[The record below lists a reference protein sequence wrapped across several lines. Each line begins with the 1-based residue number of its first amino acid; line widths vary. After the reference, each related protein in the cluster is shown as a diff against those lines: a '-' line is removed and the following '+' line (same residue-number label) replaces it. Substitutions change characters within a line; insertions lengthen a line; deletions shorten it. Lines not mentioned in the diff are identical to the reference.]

1 MTNQEVANL
10 LRQIAKILEI
20 KGDSTFRI
28 RAYEEAATRVENLA
42 EPIEDI
48 WKRGELTNVPGIGE
62 SIAAKIEEYLK
73 TGKSSY
79 LEEISKDIPKGL
91 FEMMEVPGIGPRL
104 AWRLYTEAGIQSI
117 EELERAL
124 MEHKL
129 QGLRGF
135 GAKMEKKLLD
145 GIQMYRQLSGRI
157 PLYLALPIVHN
168 VITYLKGHAK
178 FVDIAPAGSLRRGR
192 ADIGDC
198 DVLVATD
205 DPIPVMEAFV
215 KMPGVAQVL
224 AKGDTKASVFTGG
237 LQVDLR
243 AVPVES
249 WGAALQ
255 YFTGSKAHNIKL
267 RELAIKKGYKLN
279 EYGLFKMDTD
289 EKVAGR
295 TEEEI
300 YNALG
305 LPWIPPTMREDRG
318 EIELA
323 MTGKLPRLVE
333 MKDIKGDL
341 HVHSTFSDGTDTVET
356 MARKAKEMGYE
367 WLVISDHATGLG
379 VVGGLK
385 PEDLPDYIAA
395 IKEAEKKVGIR
406 IFVGLEGNIKADGT
420 FLFTDDR
427 VEVLI
432 AAIHTALNQEKEKI
446 LDRYE
451 KTFKEAKPHIVAHPT
466 GRILGR
472 RGGLNVTSSEV
483 LQLCNKYDVVPE
495 LNCTPMRL
503 DIDDVGVL
511 TAVTQYHMPVA
522 LGTDAHDAE
531 ELVNMELGVIQAQRG
546 WADPDHVINTW
557 SAEKVEEWLR
567 SRHKQ

>member
-1 MTNQEVANL
+1 MTNQEVANV

-48 WKRGELTNVPGIGE
+48 WKRGDLTNVPGIGE

-522 LGTDAHDAE
+522 LGTDSHDAE

-557 SAEKVEEWLR
+557 SAKKVEEWLR
-567 SRHKQ
+567 SGHKQ

>member
-104 AWRLYTEAGIQSI
+104 AWRLYTEAGIESI

-124 MEHKL
+124 MERKL

-395 IKEAEKKVGIR
+395 IKEAEKRVGIR

-546 WADPDHVINTW
+546 WAEPEHVINTW
-557 SAEKVEEWLR
+557 SAKKVEDWLR
-567 SRHKQ
+567 SGHKQ

>member
-168 VITYLKGHAK
+168 VITYLKSHAK

-483 LQLCNKYDVVPE
+483 LQLCNKYDVMPE

-557 SAEKVEEWLR
+557 SAKKVEKWLR
-567 SRHKQ
+567 SGHKQ

>member
-395 IKEAEKKVGIR
+395 IKEAEKRVGIR

-546 WADPDHVINTW
+546 WADPEHVINTW
-557 SAEKVEEWLR
+557 SAKKVEEWLR
-567 SRHKQ
+567 NGHKQ

>member
-124 MEHKL
+124 VEHKL

-168 VITYLKGHAK
+168 VITYLKSHAK

-215 KMPGVAQVL
+215 KMSGVAQVL

-289 EKVAGR
+289 EKVAGH

-395 IKEAEKKVGIR
+395 IKEAEKRVGIR

-546 WADPDHVINTW
+546 WADPEHVINTW

-567 SRHKQ
+567 RGHKQ

>member
-42 EPIEDI
+42 EPIDDI

-91 FEMMEVPGIGPRL
+91 LEMMEVPGIGPRV

-117 EELERAL
+117 EELERDL
-124 MEHKL
+124 VEHKL
-129 QGLRGF
+129 QGLRGC

-546 WADPDHVINTW
+546 WADPEHVINTW

-567 SRHKQ
+567 SGHQQ

>member
-20 KGDSTFRI
+20 KGESTFRI

-124 MEHKL
+124 TEHKL

-237 LQVDLR
+237 LQVDVR

-300 YNALG
+300 YDALG

-483 LQLCNKYDVVPE
+483 LQLCNKYNVVPE

-546 WADPDHVINTW
+546 WADPEHVINTW
-557 SAEKVEEWLR
+557 SAKKVEEWLR
-567 SRHKQ
+567 SGHKQ

>member
-104 AWRLYTEAGIQSI
+104 AWRLYTEAGIESI

-124 MEHKL
+124 MERKL

-215 KMPGVAQVL
+215 KMPGVTQVL

-333 MKDIKGDL
+333 MKDVKGDL

-395 IKEAEKKVGIR
+395 IKEAEKRVGIR

-546 WADPDHVINTW
+546 WAEPEHVINTW
-557 SAEKVEEWLR
+557 SAKKVEEWLR
-567 SRHKQ
+567 NGHKQ

>member
-1 MTNQEVANL
+1 MTNQEVANV

-483 LQLCNKYDVVPE
+483 LQLCNKYNVVPE

-546 WADPDHVINTW
+546 WADPEHVINTW

-567 SRHKQ
+567 SGHKQ

>member
-20 KGDSTFRI
+20 KGESTFRI

-124 MEHKL
+124 TEHKL

-341 HVHSTFSDGTDTVET
+341 HVHSTFSDGTDSVET

-503 DIDDVGVL
+503 DMDDVGVL

-567 SRHKQ
+567 SRDKQ

>member
-124 MEHKL
+124 VEHKL

-341 HVHSTFSDGTDTVET
+341 HVHSTFSDGTDSVET

-546 WADPDHVINTW
+546 WADPEHVINTW
-557 SAEKVEEWLR
+557 SAKKVEEWLR
-567 SRHKQ
+567 SGHKQ

>member
-28 RAYEEAATRVENLA
+28 RAYEEAATRVENLS

-124 MEHKL
+124 VEHKL

-385 PEDLPDYIAA
+385 
-395 IKEAEKKVGIR
+395 
-406 IFVGLEGNIKADGT
+406 T
-420 FLFTDDR
+420 
-427 VEVLI
+427 
-432 AAIHTALNQEKEKI
+432 
-446 LDRYE
+446 
-451 KTFKEAKPHIVAHPT
+451 
-466 GRILGR
+466 R
-472 RGGLNVTSSEV
+472 RLTRLHSS
-483 LQLCNKYDVVPE
+483 
-495 LNCTPMRL
+495 
-503 DIDDVGVL
+503 
-511 TAVTQYHMPVA
+511 H
-522 LGTDAHDAE
+522 
-531 ELVNMELGVIQAQRG
+531 
-546 WADPDHVINTW
+546 
-557 SAEKVEEWLR
+557 
-567 SRHKQ
+567 

>member
-62 SIAAKIEEYLK
+62 SIATKIEEYLK

-124 MEHKL
+124 VEHKL

-427 VEVLI
+427 VEVFI

-483 LQLCNKYDVVPE
+483 LQLCNKYNVVPE

-546 WADPDHVINTW
+546 WADPEHVINTW
-557 SAEKVEEWLR
+557 SAKKVEEWLR
-567 SRHKQ
+567 SGHKQ